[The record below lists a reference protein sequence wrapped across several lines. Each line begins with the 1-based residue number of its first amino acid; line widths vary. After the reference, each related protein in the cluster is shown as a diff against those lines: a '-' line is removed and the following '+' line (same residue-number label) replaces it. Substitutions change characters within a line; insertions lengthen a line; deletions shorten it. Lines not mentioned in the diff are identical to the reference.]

1 MYIII
6 CGEFSNWNVIGYV
19 ETEKEAMDICATHN
33 AEEDNFYDQWYFK
46 EAKHM
51 DETSLLQEGF
61 YEYDAVF
68 NPNKEFLRTSQWST
82 FPTVKKEPKIVQE
95 DRYCYVVRVT
105 TYSEEKAAKIAKDF
119 LMQTLAERAGIC

>member
-6 CGEFSNWNVIGYV
+6 CGEFFNWKVIGYV

-33 AEEDNFYDQWYFK
+33 AEFYTQWYFK
-46 EAKHM
+46 EAKHI

-61 YEYDAVF
+61 YEYDVVF
-68 NPNKEFLRTSQWST
+68 NPNKEFLRISQWSI
-82 FPTVKKEPKIVQE
+82 FPTIKKEPKIVQE
-95 DRYCYVVRVT
+95 GQYCYVVRVT
-105 TYSEEKAAKIAKDF
+105 TIGEEKAMKIAKDF